1 MIQQVLVGSIE
12 FNENHTEITAIEA
25 GKITGHFY
33 IGETT
38 KTFYITIE
46 ENVGN
51 APLETLTLKLD
62 NEIVISTPPTTIS
75 TEKPIS
81 SSPTP
86 IQNQQIGQT
95 ASGRLP
101 QTGTTSTLI
110 TIIGIV
116 TLISIILGLKMKKYK
131 DI

>member
-1 MIQQVLVGSIE
+1 MTQQVLVGSIK
-12 FNENHTEITAIEA
+12 FNENLTEITAIEA
-25 GKITGHFY
+25 GKIIGHLHL
-33 IGETT
+33 GDLK
-38 KTFYITIE
+38 KTFYIIVE

-51 APLETLTLKLD
+51 APLETVILKLD
-62 NEIVISTPPTTIS
+62 NEIVVNTPSITP
-75 TEKPIS
+75 

-86 IQNQQIGQT
+86 KPIQAQQTSQPSTGK
-95 ASGRLP
+95 LP

-116 TLISIILGLKMKKYK
+116 TLISIILGLKMKTYK